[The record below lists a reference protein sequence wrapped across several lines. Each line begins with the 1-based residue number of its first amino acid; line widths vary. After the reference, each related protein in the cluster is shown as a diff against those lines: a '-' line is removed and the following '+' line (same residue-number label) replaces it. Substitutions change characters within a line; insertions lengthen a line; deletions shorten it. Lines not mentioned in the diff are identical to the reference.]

1 MQPPSNENDKSDDH
15 ERVEQKG
22 VYEMLWDCRYCGTK
36 QLLGKTHR
44 FCPGCGAPQDANARY
59 FPSEDQK
66 IAVHDHV
73 YVGVDKICSGCQSP
87 NAGNAEFCGQCGAPL
102 TDAARAKLQ
111 SAPQP
116 IPAKSSQSPK
126 PVPIVNPPERPKPVH
141 SLKNDSKSDTGSS
154 NRYKTPFIVVI
165 ITAIIGSVIA
175 FFWTKDATLVLTAHH
190 WERDITAIIGGAIAF
205 FWTKDAT
212 IVLTAHHWEREVKI
226 ENFAPRTK
234 ADWCNQ
240 LPKDAYGISRAS
252 KVRSHQQVAD
262 GETCSHRNVDQGDGT
277 FRQEEVCKPKYR
289 NEPVYDEHCTYT
301 IDRWEYLR
309 SVTAKNRD
317 KNPVWPSFQL
327 ANQEREG
334 QRLATYFLSFKDQ
347 QAEKEFECAVAESLW
362 QTAEHQ
368 SQWKIEMAALTGEE
382 QCDTLQPLSNP

>member
-1 MQPPSNENDKSDDH
+1 MQPPLNENQGDN
-15 ERVEQKG
+15 ERIEQKG
-22 VYEMLWDCRYCGTK
+22 VYEMLWDCCYCGTK

-44 FCPGCGAPQDANARY
+44 FCPSCGAPQDANARY

-111 SAPQP
+111 SSQP
-116 IPAKSSQSPK
+116 SK
-126 PVPIVNPPERPKPVH
+126 PVPTINQPEIPKWVN
-141 SLKNDSKSDTGSS
+141 SLNNNPKSDSPSS
-154 NRYKTPFIVVI
+154 NRYKTPLIVVI
-165 ITAIIGSVIA
+165 ITAIIGGV
-175 FFWTKDATLVLTAHH
+175 
-190 WERDITAIIGGAIAF
+190 IAF

-212 IVLTAHHWEREVKI
+212 IVLTAHRWEREIKI

-240 LPKDAYGISRAS
+240 LPKDSHHISRTS
-252 KVRSHQQVAD
+252 KVRSHKQVAD
-262 GETCSHRNVDQGDGT
+262 GEECSSRNVDQGDGT
-277 FRQEEVCKPKYR
+277 FRQEQVCKPKYR
-289 NEPVYDEHCTYT
+289 NEPVYDEYCTYT
-301 IDRWEYLR
+301 VDRWEYLR
-309 SVTAKNRD
+309 SIIAKNHD
-317 KNPVWPSFQL
+317 KNPIWPSLQL

-334 QRLATYFLSFKDQ
+334 QRLATYYLSFRDQ

-362 QTAEHQ
+362 QTAKHQ
-368 SQWKIEMAALTGEE
+368 SQWKIEMAALTGQE
-382 QCDTLQPLSNP
+382 QCDTLQLLSNP